1 MQRLLSVLTT
11 GYWLLV
17 AGLPF
22 LPIYLNDRVQ
32 ERVACSL
39 ADGCLQH
46 AMPFIAEMGV
56 ACALLILVLWPLCLW
71 NLGGRYLWR
80 RMVRRSRDAT

>member
-1 MQRLLSVLTT
+1 MGTPYRLILNV

-17 AGLPF
+17 ALLPF

-32 ERVACSL
+32 ERINCSL

-46 AMPFIAEMGV
+46 AMPFIAEMGI
-56 ACALLILVLWPLCLW
+56 ACVIAGLILWPMCLW
-71 NLGGRYLWR
+71 QLGGRWLWR
-80 RMVRRSRDAT
+80 RMRGQVNGV